1 MIISM
6 QEKKA
11 IRPVD
16 TSRRRRHRR
25 RRTMTAALGAVIL
38 IFSLIGIGVVAYNL
52 IGAGYRTV
60 KSYLGPS
67 ETPAFFAG
75 YIGPVVALDPE
86 PFASI
91 DKADPDWMLETAVW
105 SAAKTG
111 SENGVY
117 SFDEQGRVVVP
128 AADVQKSFEQF
139 FGKTVKPDYHSF
151 TQNDTS
157 FEYDTKGKCF
167 YIPTSAVYSI
177 FTPKVSKIVR
187 NDSQVTLT
195 VQYLPSTGWTQ
206 KPGNPATPPAP
217 SKTMI
222 YVLTGSRG
230 RYAVSAVK
238 KAPAA
243 ASASSSSAAD
253 SSSSASSAVSSAG

>member
-1 MIISM
+1 MEE
-6 QEKKA
+6 EKA
-11 IRPVD
+11 IRSIRPVD
-16 TSRRRRHRR
+16 SSRRRRHRR
-25 RRTMTAALGAVIL
+25 RRTITAAVGAMIL
-38 IFSLIGIGVVAYNL
+38 IFSLVGIGVVAYSL

-75 YIGPVVALDPE
+75 YIQPVVALDPK
-86 PFASI
+86 PFAKI
-91 DKADPDWMLETAVW
+91 GEADPDWMLETAVW

-139 FGKTVKPDYHSF
+139 FGKTVKPEFHSF

-157 FEYDTKGKCF
+157 FEYDAKGKSF
-167 YIPTSAVYSI
+167 LIPTSAIYSI
-177 FTPKVSKIVR
+177 FTPKVSKVVR
-187 NDSQVTLT
+187 HGSQVTLT

-206 KPGNPATPPAP
+206 KPGSPATPPAP
-217 SKTMI
+217 SKTMLYI
-222 YVLTGSRG
+222 LTGSRG
-230 RYAVSAVK
+230 RYAISAVK
-238 KAPAA
+238 VAPVT
-243 ASASSSSAAD
+243 
-253 SSSSASSAVSSAG
+253 SSSASAASSTASGSSAAAVSAAG